1 MISGFLVFTILL
13 VSYGG
18 VKYINAQDPLAPY
31 KKVPGANITLP
42 INIGQK
48 NFSPSFVDEARKYF
62 NSFHAQMGGDH
73 AIYYFLHMS
82 EFLPTAVIKP
92 EGQVKE
98 LDVEFNQDVGN
109 VQLNTSNGKMTLDQY
124 VADPKYRTQG
134 ILIAHHGKIVY
145 EKYPGMNPNDV
156 HLWASAAKTTVG
168 LILAQLEAEGKINLQ
183 DLVTEHIPELKGTGW
198 DGVKIIDVLNMATGL
213 DIEETAQTIF
223 DPNSVIV
230 RFFSSIFG
238 NPPPGKNVTENW
250 MDVVKDV
257 KKLDESPGTRMR
269 YSSMATMIPVLI
281 AEKVENKTWSDMFEQ
296 RVWSKLGA
304 RDSALINLTPDGLA
318 LPLGFISS
326 SLQDFARYAMQFT
339 PSWDKAANEQVVS
352 PDILKRLQT
361 GGSPDAFKNSE
372 KWKAGVKTFGEEP
385 LLNSF
390 QWDMVFNDG
399 AMFKS
404 GNLGQGIYVD
414 PGRDVIGVLFSTN
427 PGETLTAG
435 YIREAAKIL
444 TP

>member
-1 MISGFLVFTILL
+1 
-13 VSYGG
+13 
-18 VKYINAQDPLAPY
+18 
-31 KKVPGANITLP
+31 
-42 INIGQK
+42 
-48 NFSPSFVDEARKYF
+48 
-62 NSFHAQMGGDH
+62 
-73 AIYYFLHMS
+73 
-82 EFLPTAVIKP
+82 
-92 EGQVKE
+92 
-98 LDVEFNQDVGN
+98 VGN
-109 VQLNTSNGKMTLDQY
+109 IQLNTSNGKMTLDQY

-145 EKYPGMNPNDV
+145 EKYPGMNPNDA

-304 RDSALINLTPDGLA
+304 RDSALINLSPDGLA

-339 PSWDKAANEQVVS
+339 PSWDKAANEQVVTQ
-352 PDILKRLQT
+352 DILKRLQN

-414 PGRDVIGVLFSTN
+414 PGRDVIGVFFSTN

-444 TP
+444 AP